1 MLTTRN
7 MCMALK
13 DHVSRVEATIEQGV
27 YAMLVCIT
35 ISMFVTD
42 LEEADKEIV
51 KANEQ
56 DIVSTY
62 QVCIY

>member
-1 MLTTRN
+1 
-7 MCMALK
+7 MALK